1 MKELERER
9 AQFKGNGFQ
18 VFILILFP
26 VVDIF
31 AFFSCLFSFFYATY
45 CSILH

>member
-1 MKELERER
+1 MKELTRER
-9 AQFKGNGFQ
+9 ARFKGNGFQ
-18 VFILILFP
+18 VFALILFL

-31 AFFSCLFSFFYATY
+31 AFFPVFFSFFYATY